1 MHSNGLSLYF
11 ASSFKN
17 LCALCAKKDTFA
29 TVMDNKNRLNQLFAS
44 KNNNLLSIYFT
55 AGYPEINT
63 TVDIAEALEK
73 AGANFLEIG
82 FPYSDPVADGP
93 TIQHSS
99 QTALD
104 NGMTLNVLF
113 EQLKD
118 LRSRV
123 NIPVLLMGYVNPI
136 VQYGV
141 ERFCKAAAAAGVDGI
156 IVPDLPMY
164 EYETMYSKHFEE
176 NSLSNI
182 FLVTPQT
189 SEERIRKIDGL
200 SNSFIYLLSSSS
212 ITGGSLQLTDSIASY
227 YQRIKDMELNNPV
240 IIGFGISD
248 NQSFSK
254 ACQYANG
261 AIVGSAFVKLLG
273 EENYM
278 DKIPAFIK
286 RIKG

>member
-1 MHSNGLSLYF
+1 MANST
-11 ASSFKN
+11 AS
-17 LCALCAKKDTFA
+17 
-29 TVMDNKNRLNQLFAS
+29 MNRLNQLFAS
-44 KNNNLLSIYFT
+44 KKENLLSIYFT
-55 AGYPEINT
+55 AGYPELNT

-73 AGANFLEIG
+73 AGADFLEIG

-99 QTALD
+99 ETALT

-118 LRSRV
+118 LRQRV
-123 NIPVLLMGYVNPI
+123 SIPILLMGYVNPI

-141 ERFCKAAAAAGVDGI
+141 ERFCKQAAAVGVDGI

-164 EYETMYSKHFEE
+164 EYEMLYSNYFED
-176 NSLSNI
+176 NNLSNI

-189 SEERIRKIDGL
+189 SEERIRKIDEL

-212 ITGGSLQLTDSIASY
+212 ITGGNLQLTDSIEDY
-227 YQRIKDMELNNPV
+227 YTRIKGMKLKNPT

-248 NQSFSK
+248 HKSFSK
-254 ACQYANG
+254 ACEYANG
-261 AIVGSAFVKLLG
+261 AIVGSAFVKLLAQD
-273 EENYM
+273 NYM
-278 DKIPAFIK
+278 DKIPAFISN
-286 RIKG
+286 IKS

>member
-1 MHSNGLSLYF
+1 MTHTT
-11 ASSFKN
+11 AP
-17 LCALCAKKDTFA
+17 
-29 TVMDNKNRLNQLFAS
+29 MNRLNQLFAT
-44 KNNNLLSIYFT
+44 KKENLLSIYFT
-55 AGYPEINT
+55 AGYPELNT

-73 AGANFLEIG
+73 AGADFLEIG

-104 NGMTLNVLF
+104 NGMNLKLLF
-113 EQLKD
+113 DQLKD

-123 NIPVLLMGYVNPI
+123 SIPILLMGYVNPI
-136 VQYGV
+136 VQFGV
-141 ERFCKAAAAAGVDGI
+141 EHFCKAAAAVGVDGI

-164 EYETMYSKHFEE
+164 EYEMLYSNYFED
-176 NSLSNI
+176 NDLSNI

-212 ITGGSLQLTDSIASY
+212 ITGGNLQLTDSIEGY
-227 YQRIKDMELNNPV
+227 YNRIKAMKLKNPT

-248 NQSFSK
+248 HKSFNK

-261 AIVGSAFVKLLG
+261 AIVGSAFVKLLA
-273 EENYM
+273 EDNYM

-286 RIKG
+286 AIKG

>member
-1 MHSNGLSLYF
+1 M
-11 ASSFKN
+11 
-17 LCALCAKKDTFA
+17 
-29 TVMDNKNRLNQLFAS
+29 NRLNHLFAT
-44 KNNNLLSIYFT
+44 KKDNLLSIYYT
-55 AGYPEINT
+55 AGYPELNS

-73 AGANFLEIG
+73 AGVDFLEVG

-99 QTALD
+99 QQALD
-104 NGMTLNVLF
+104 SGMTLNLLF

-123 NIPVLLMGYVNPI
+123 TIPILLMGYVNPI

-141 ERFCKAAAAAGVDGI
+141 ERFCKKAAEVGVDGI

-164 EYETMYSKHFEE
+164 EYETMYANFFKD
-176 NSLSNI
+176 NNLSNI

-189 SEERIRKIDGL
+189 APARIHKIDEL

-212 ITGGSLQLTDSIASY
+212 ITGGSLNVSDNIAAY
-227 YQRIKDMELNNPV
+227 YTRVKAMGLKNPT

-248 NQSFSK
+248 NATFAK

-261 AIVGSAFVKLLG
+261 AIVGSKFVKLL
-273 EENYM
+273 EQDDYLQQ
-278 DKIPAFIK
+278 IPAFINSIRSK
-286 RIKG
+286 